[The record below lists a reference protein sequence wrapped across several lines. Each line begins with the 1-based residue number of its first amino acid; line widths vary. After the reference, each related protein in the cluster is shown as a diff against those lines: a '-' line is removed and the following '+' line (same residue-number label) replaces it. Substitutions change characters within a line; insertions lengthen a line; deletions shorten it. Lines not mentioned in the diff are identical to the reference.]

1 MLNTLSGLA
10 RALYIIIAIVAGFVA
25 LTMMNVPLLLVLL
38 GMIAGITL
46 PQERYVTAAVTVIA
60 LPILGAAMANIPAI
74 GAQLGAV
81 MGNLQLGMAGALV
94 TAMAIRLYGLVVE
107 GVPGLGGM
115 VPGGKRA
122 TA

>member
-115 VPGGKRA
+115 APGGKRA